1 MIRTCVLR
9 RTFQEYI
16 NLRGKIN
23 EIRWTYDEKNVLLNP
38 QAENEGKRKR

>member
-23 EIRWTYDEKNVLLNP
+23 EIRWTYDEKKVLLNP